1 MKEFDI
7 KEIAQGI
14 SGILGKAAQVDQT
27 ILGETRILIH
37 AEKLREVVQ
46 FLKGKQGWV
55 HLSAITGQ
63 RRQEDQSLLE
73 ILYHFW
79 QGNAITLCL
88 SIPLEEACVASIIDL
103 IPGADYY
110 ERELAEMFSV
120 RFSNRE
126 DVPHL
131 LLPDDWQEGAPM
143 MIGRIK

>member
-1 MKEFDI
+1 MKAFDI
-7 KEIAQGI
+7 KKIIQGI
-14 SGILGKAAQVDQT
+14 SGILGKAAEVDQT

-37 AEKLREVVQ
+37 PDKLREVVR
-46 FLKGKQGWV
+46 FLKGEQGWV

-63 RRQEDQSLLE
+63 QRKEDQRFLE

-79 QGNAITLCL
+79 QVNAITLCL
-88 SIPLEEACVASIIDL
+88 TVPLEEACVASIIDL
-103 IPGADYY
+103 VPGADFY

-120 RFSNRE
+120 HFSNRE

-143 MIGRIK
+143 LIGKIK